1 MKLAYSTGNDIVD
14 EVSEMNFTGNV
25 IPLTWFKTMIGD
37 TGKPMLLAID
47 LLADIVYWYR
57 PKEIRDED
65 TGDLIGFQKRF
76 KADFLQRSYRQ
87 IEQRFGVTR
96 KQARGAIDYLCSIG
110 VIKKHLRN
118 EMTSMGM
125 PLHNNMYLELV
136 PERLK
141 ELTYPQSDDDVPLR
155 EPRCA
160 LEGTRVVPS
169 GAEGGAQKVTT
180 CTENTT
186 ENSTR
191 DYIPSIYSGLD
202 GVEIMKAYE
211 EIIKENIEYNELNME
226 IAKTLLENNGLE
238 VTCAVDGQEAVE
250 LFEKSS
256 PGYFGIIYMD
266 IMMPR
271 MNGMDAAR
279 AIRALNRHDARSIGI
294 IAMSANS
301 FAEDIIGSRLA
312 GMNVHLTK
320 PLDTDKMIDA
330 LRECLAGNE
339 EISLYDEL

>member
-169 GAEGGAQKVTT
+169 RAEGGAQKVTT

-202 GVEIMKAYE
+202 GMEIMKAYE
-211 EIIKENIEYNELNME
+211 EIIKENIEYEYLIQDNSSRDREAIDEIVRLMTDIVSIKRDCVYIGGTAYPYEVVKSQFLKLKNEHIRYVME
-226 IAKTLLENNGLE
+226 RMRQNTSKVKNIKNYLLTALYNAPNTIDNYYSAE
-238 VTCAVDGQEAVE
+238 V
-250 LFEKSS
+250 
-256 PGYFGIIYMD
+256 
-266 IMMPR
+266 
-271 MNGMDAAR
+271 N
-279 AIRALNRHDARSIGI
+279 HD
-294 IAMSANS
+294 
-301 FAEDIIGSRLA
+301 
-312 GMNVHLTK
+312 
-320 PLDTDKMIDA
+320 
-330 LRECLAGNE
+330 
-339 EISLYDEL
+339 LYGGE

>member
-155 EPRCA
+155 VP
-160 LEGTRVVPS
+160 GWFPQGQRVVP
-169 GAEGGAQKVTT
+169 K
-180 CTENTT
+180 
-186 ENSTR
+186 
-191 DYIPSIYSGLD
+191 
-202 GVEIMKAYE
+202 K
-211 EIIKENIEYNELNME
+211 
-226 IAKTLLENNGLE
+226 
-238 VTCAVDGQEAVE
+238 
-250 LFEKSS
+250 
-256 PGYFGIIYMD
+256 
-266 IMMPR
+266 
-271 MNGMDAAR
+271 
-279 AIRALNRHDARSIGI
+279 
-294 IAMSANS
+294 
-301 FAEDIIGSRLA
+301 
-312 GMNVHLTK
+312 
-320 PLDTDKMIDA
+320 
-330 LRECLAGNE
+330 
-339 EISLYDEL
+339 